1 MDCLPTTLGTE
12 PAIIVVVLRTTVLFL
27 RDRTKVVLSGQL
39 VAESAESLPMAVAQC
54 CSIRETVEI
63 DLDGITCA
71 DGAGEQALRFLWQA
85 HYCFRCTSPFAQ
97 SLCVRLG
104 IPVEGDCR

>member
-1 MDCLPTTLGTE
+1 M
-12 PAIIVVVLRTTVLFL
+12 VVIRTSILYL
-27 RDRTKVVLSGQL
+27 RDRTRVVLSGQL
-39 VAESAESLPMAVAQC
+39 VGEGAGCLSRAIAQYFSAQD
-54 CSIRETVEI
+54 TVEI

-71 DGAGEQALRFLWQA
+71 DGAGEQALLFLWQA